1 MGEKTKRTAKKSVFP
16 SDAEWGMTMR
26 DDRGLPQIT
35 RSNTDAMRRA
45 WGRKHMF
52 YVRNEGIYI
61 LSLVDL
67 RKKRNLHLR

>member
-1 MGEKTKRTAKKSVFP
+1 MA
-16 SDAEWGMTMR
+16 MR
-26 DDRGLPQIT
+26 DDWGLPQIP

-45 WGRKHMF
+45 GGRKHMF

>member
-1 MGEKTKRTAKKSVFP
+1 MRLKKHVGEFAH
-16 SDAEWGMTMR
+16 
-26 DDRGLPQIT
+26 
-35 RSNTDAMRRA
+35 RSQTITDAMRRA

>member
-1 MGEKTKRTAKKSVFP
+1 MHLCKSERSVGDNSAPYALEKA
-16 SDAEWGMTMR
+16 
-26 DDRGLPQIT
+26 RGRIRPQIA